1 MHFHLPRSL
10 RAAVRTTQRIAFAG
24 AVFGLTSLVSSLCS
38 AAELPGPLPEAVFP
52 GNALPENAMLA
63 APALATIS
71 VQLDGR
77 NVSAEVENPA
87 NPLLVMETTRGDLLL
102 ELLPAEAPETVANF
116 LALADGTKPFIDP
129 YTGMEELRPFYEGLT
144 FHRVV
149 DGFVIQAGSPD
160 GTPNGGPGYAFA
172 DEINANSLGLDQ
184 MQVLDPE
191 GYPNPVLGIASP
203 EDFQQR
209 VLEPL
214 YARMGITNKAALEA
228 RVGEVEDRL
237 RTLTVKQANEM
248 LGYRYIETV
257 QSRAPLRGVIAMA
270 NSGPDSNGSQFFI
283 TLADAPWLTGK
294 HTVFGKVRAGLD
306 VVDAIGKV
314 RVDAEGRPQQDV
326 TILALRR
333 IDVPGVAPTAS
344 APVQFE

>member
-1 MHFHLPRSL
+1 MQDKPQLPISRSL
-10 RAAVRTTQRIAFAG
+10 RAALRTTQRVAFAL
-24 AVFGLTSLVSSLCS
+24 ACLGLASVCS
-38 AAELPGPLPEAVFP
+38 AAEFPGPLPETP
-52 GNALPENAMLA
+52 LPEGAMVA

-71 VQLDGR
+71 VELNGR
-77 NVSAEVENPA
+77 KVSAEVENPA
-87 NPLLVMETTRGDLLL
+87 NPLLIMETTRGDLLL
-102 ELLPAEAPETVANF
+102 ELLPAEAPNTVANF

-129 YTGMEELRPFYEGLT
+129 YTGMEDIRPFYEGLG

-160 GTPNGGPGYAFA
+160 GTPNGGPGYTIA

-184 MQVLDPE
+184 MQLLDPD
-191 GYPNPVLGIASP
+191 GYPNPVLGIRSP

-214 YARMGITNKAALEA
+214 YARMGITTKATLES
-228 RVGEVEDRL
+228 RVGDVEDRL
-237 RTLTVKQANEM
+237 RTMTVKQAYEM
-248 LGYRYIETV
+248 LGYRYIDSV

-306 VVDAIGKV
+306 TVDAIGKA

-333 IDVPGVAPTAS
+333 IDIPGAAPSTS